1 MYRNVGGKLK
11 TEVVQPIVSNFIK
24 SLRDIGYSFEVAVSD
39 VLDNSITAKAKNI
52 KICCIPDPTTVFT
65 LLDDGIGM
73 SNSELVNAMRLSAN
87 DPDAERE
94 AADLGRF
101 GLGLKTA
108 SFSQCTDLTVITK
121 KDGIVSLK
129 QWDLEYISKENEW
142 LLITPDIQNYIDIP
156 LFDEFIKQESGT
168 LVVWRRIDTFS
179 ESNIPNM
186 IDILSHHLSLVF
198 HCFLEGIVPGKKPLK
213 IFVNGQQLDPFNPF
227 NPKHI
232 ATQQLMPE
240 KIKYLDSEIIV
251 QPYILPHHS
260 KLSQQEF
267 DKYAT
272 KDGYTKSQGF
282 YLYRAHRLLIHGT
295 WWGMHRTNDAHKL
308 VRIKIDIP
316 NDQDSLWGIDI
327 KKSTANPVSEIKKD
341 LKRII
346 QQVTVKGSRPFTG
359 RGKKIEDKTTTRFW
373 ELVADNKEI
382 QFAINREHP
391 IIKSLV
397 DTLREDQHHLLNVI
411 LMGLESYLPL
421 DAIIAQLNNN
431 PLKVNQ
437 ETLINESEIIM
448 LIENWRSKGIS
459 EAFIKELLK
468 TEIYKNKEG
477 YFENA
482 NKH

>member
-1 MYRNVGGKLK
+1 MI
-11 TEVVQPIVSNFIK
+11 TQVVQPVVSNFIK
-24 SLRDIGYSFEVAVSD
+24 SLRDIGYTFEVAVAD

-52 KICCIPDPTTVFT
+52 QISCIPDPKTVFT
-65 LLDDGIGM
+65 ILDDGVGM
-73 SNSELVNAMRLSAN
+73 SDSELINAMRLSSN
-87 DPDAERE
+87 DPDSARE
-94 AADLGRF
+94 SSDLGKF

-108 SFSQCTDLTVITK
+108 SFSQCKDLTVLSK
-121 KDGIVSLK
+121 KDGMVSIK
-129 QWDLEYISKENEW
+129 QWDLDYISKENEW
-142 LLITPDIQNYIDIP
+142 FLITPDISKYQSIP
-156 LFDEFIKQESGT
+156 LFEEFRNQESGT
-168 LVVWRRIDTFS
+168 LVIWKGIDTFT
-179 ESNIPNM
+179 EDDIPHKL
-186 IDILSHHLSLVF
+186 DILRSHLSLVF
-198 HCFLEGIVPGKKPLK
+198 HCFLEGIVPGKKTMK
-213 IFVNGQQLDPFNPF
+213 ISVNGQTLEPFNPF

-232 ATQQLMPE
+232 ATQQLVPE
-240 KIKYLDSEIIV
+240 KIKYKNSEITV

-272 KDGYTKSQGF
+272 EDGYTKSQGF

-295 WWGMHRTNDAHKL
+295 WWGLHRANDAHKL

-316 NDQDSLWGIDI
+316 NNQDHDWGIDI
-327 KKSTANPVSEIKKD
+327 KKSSANPVSEIKKD

-346 QQVTVKGSRPFTG
+346 AQVTPKGSRPYTG

-382 QFAINREHP
+382 HFAINREHP
-391 IIKSLV
+391 IIKNLE

-421 DAIIAQLNNN
+421 DAIVAQLNTN

-437 ETLINESEIIM
+437 ETLINEIEMKI
-448 LIENWRSKGIS
+448 LVENWRSKGIS

-468 TEIYKNKEG
+468 TEVYKNKEG

-482 NKH
+482 NQH

>member
-1 MYRNVGGKLK
+1 MI
-11 TEVVQPIVSNFIK
+11 TEIVQPIVSNFIK
-24 SLRDIGYSFEVAVSD
+24 SLRDIGYTFEVAVAD
-39 VLDNSITAKAKNI
+39 VLDNSITAKANNI
-52 KICCIPDPTTVFT
+52 QIVCIPNTSTIFT
-65 LLDDGIGM
+65 ILDNGIGM
-73 SNSELVNAMRLSAN
+73 SNSELIDAMRLSAN
-87 DPDAERE
+87 DPDSPRE
-94 AADLGRF
+94 GSDLGKF

-108 SFSQCTDLTVITK
+108 SFSQCKDLTVLTK
-121 KDGIVSLK
+121 KDGIVSIK
-129 QWDLEYISKENEW
+129 QWDLEYISRENEW
-142 LLITPDIQNYIDIP
+142 LLITPDIYKYKNIP
-156 LFDEFIKQESGT
+156 LFEDFMNLESGT
-168 LVVWRRIDTFS
+168 LVVWRGIDTFT
-179 ESNIPNM
+179 EADIPQKL
-186 IDILSHHLSLVF
+186 DVLRSHLSLVF
-198 HCFLEGIVPGKKPLK
+198 HCFLEGIVPGKNTLK
-213 IFVNGQQLDPFNPF
+213 ISVNGQMLEPFNPF

-232 ATQQLMPE
+232 ATQQLVSE
-240 KIKYLDSEIIV
+240 KIKYNTSEITV

-272 KDGYTKSQGF
+272 KEGYTKSQGF

-316 NDQDSLWGIDI
+316 NNQDHDWGIDI
-327 KKSTANPVSEIKKD
+327 KKSSANPVSEIKRD

-373 ELVADNKEI
+373 ELIADNKEI
-382 QFAINREHP
+382 HFAINREHP
-391 IIKSLV
+391 IIKNLE

-421 DAIIAQLNNN
+421 DAIVAQLNTN

-437 ETLINESEIIM
+437 ETLIRENEIKM
-448 LIENWRSKGIS
+448 LVENWRSKGIS

-468 TEIYKNKEG
+468 TEVYKNKEG

-482 NKH
+482 NQH